1 MKPGRTALLMAAVL
15 AGAAPL
21 PVGAQAPQLPP
32 LACSGPFA
40 KDADAARLAAV
51 FGAAN
56 VRHGDVT
63 VAEGATE
70 PGTILFPDDS
80 ARRLEI
86 LWHDAEARKRPSLV
100 RAGEGSVWRAPV
112 PRGVLS
118 IGLPIAEVEA
128 INGRPF
134 TLYGFEWDY
143 GGYVSDWKGGA
154 LGMAREGCVIGA
166 RFAPDPNAPDTAL
179 IKVAGDRQMSSALPA
194 MRAVRPSVQQISI
207 AWPE

>member
-1 MKPGRTALLMAAVL
+1 MTAGRTALLLAALL

-21 PVGAQAPQLPP
+21 PVSAQAPQLPP

-40 KDADAARLAAV
+40 KDSDAARLVSV

-70 PGTILFPDDS
+70 PGTILFPDDA

-100 RAGEGSVWRAPV
+100 RAGEGSKWRTPV

-118 IGLPIAEVEA
+118 VGLPLTDVEA

-143 GGYVSDWKGGA
+143 GGYVSDWKGGGLA
-154 LGMAREGCVIGA
+154 PGRDGCVIGV
-166 RFAPDPNAPDTAL
+166 RFGPDSNAPDTAL